1 MESHTEPARP
11 NPAPSCH
18 IRRFAWPDWPALWQL
33 RREQLAED
41 GIVIDSPLPAAPD
54 LDSPYEPDYHRI
66 ESVYLAGRGGFWIA
80 WLGDHPVGHV
90 GGEDR
95 GQHIELRRM
104 YVGANHRR
112 RGIGRQLVQAL
123 IDHCSAEGVP
133 AVELWTA
140 PDGPGRLLYE
150 TLGFFRIAAP
160 HGERD
165 GEEDDPEMRMRLDVA
180 ELRQ

>member
-1 MESHTEPARP
+1 M
-11 NPAPSCH
+11 
-18 IRRFAWPDWPALWQL
+18 
-33 RREQLAED
+33 
-41 GIVIDSPLPAAPD
+41 DSPLPTEPD
-54 LDSPYEPDYHRI
+54 PSSPYEQDYHRI
-66 ESVYLAGRGGFWIA
+66 DQVYLAGRGGFWIA
-80 WLGDHPVGHV
+80 WLDALPVGHI
-90 GGEDR
+90 GAEDR
-95 GQHIELRRM
+95 GQYLELRRM
-104 YVGANHRR
+104 YVRQGYRR